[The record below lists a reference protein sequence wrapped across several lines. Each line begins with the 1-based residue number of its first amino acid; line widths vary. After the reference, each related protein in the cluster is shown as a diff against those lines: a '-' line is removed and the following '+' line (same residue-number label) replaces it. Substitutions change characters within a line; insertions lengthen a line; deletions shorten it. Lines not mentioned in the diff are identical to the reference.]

1 MSSSNELFERRK
13 RRIRFKLRRTNEGKP
28 RLTVHRTGSHIY
40 AQIIDD
46 VKAVTVAAAST
57 TEKEVRT
64 TGKSGANIN
73 AAKTVGELVAKR
85 ALEAG
90 VKTVVFDRSGYLY
103 HGRIKALAEAARESG
118 LSF

>member
-1 MSSSNELFERRK
+1 MSSSTQLFERRK
-13 RRIRFKLRRTNEGKP
+13 RRIRFKLRRTNDGKP

-46 VKAVTVAAAST
+46 VNSVTLAAAST
-57 TEKEVRT
+57 VEKDIRSSL
-64 TGKSGANIN
+64 KSGGNID
-73 AAKTVGELVAKR
+73 AAKAVGNLVAKR
-85 ALEAG
+85 AVEAG